1 MPLTLSNTNGI
12 GGFALANSSNSG
24 TFTLGVAS
32 VPTSPTGSLAFAG
45 TTTSRITTSGSSDI
59 TLQFGTGS
67 FTIEWW
73 QRMSTSASSF
83 PRVFEQAGGPMVSME
98 GSSASRTFYF
108 WAGASFTSY
117 GALTSSLNE
126 TWNHFAVV
134 RSGSAAGNVR
144 VFRNGVQIGSA
155 TTVATNFTQTTPIN
169 VGNRTAGNLASEAFS
184 GSITNFSWTKGVA
197 KYTGS
202 FTPTG
207 PLTAIS
213 GSTALLLLAST
224 SASAYLDSSGYNRT
238 MIATTASWT
247 GSNPF

>member
-1 MPLTLSNTNGI
+1 MPLTLSNINGT
-12 GGFALANSSNSG
+12 GGFTLKNTSNSG

-32 VPTSPTGSLAFAG
+32 VPTSPTGSLFFRG
-45 TTTSRITTSGSSDI
+45 TTTSRITTSGSSDA

-73 QRMSTSASSF
+73 QRLSVSASSF
-83 PRVFEQAGGPMVSME
+83 PRVFEQSGGPMVSME

-108 WAGASFTSY
+108 WSGGSFTSF
-117 GALTSSLNE
+117 GSLTSSLNE

-134 RSGSAAGNVR
+134 RSGSAAGNFK
-144 VFRNGVQIGSA
+144 VFRNGSQIGSTLTNTTNFA
-155 TTVATNFTQTTPIN
+155 QTTVIN
-169 VGNRTAGNLASEAFS
+169 VGNRAAGNLAAEAFS

-207 PLTAIS
+207 PLTPIS